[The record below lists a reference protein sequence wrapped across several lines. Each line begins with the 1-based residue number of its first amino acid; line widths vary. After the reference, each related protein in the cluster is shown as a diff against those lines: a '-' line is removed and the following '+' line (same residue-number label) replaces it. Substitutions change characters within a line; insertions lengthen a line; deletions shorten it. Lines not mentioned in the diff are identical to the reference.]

1 MIARGS
7 RARPLLFVLTIALLA
22 AAAACS
28 AGNKQPSSS
37 GPEWPTFSANLE
49 RTGANPNETLLTK
62 ETVSKLVVKW
72 KFPTQGP
79 VAASP
84 VVATVDVP
92 GEGSERIVVAG
103 SYDGN
108 VYAIRASDGKE
119 IWRFTVKPDPGISY
133 GIIAATPSI
142 VKVGGKW
149 RVYAA
154 GGETMYALDAGT
166 GAKIWEFDAGTGC
179 TTCDDKTER
188 NEILSSP
195 AVLPDQDLVLFG
207 MDINDRTPGKG
218 GFYALSAKDGRLRW
232 YFDVD
237 AGKACS
243 PNADDNIRRFDGFHT
258 AEQLGLPSDFL
269 STRAGC
275 NFDRTETACGNVWS
289 PVSVDTKRQVIY
301 FTTGNCDTDN
311 DPQTPKPSPPMP
323 LYDDAIVALHY
334 DGSPAWTWRPRE
346 VDNNDFD
353 FGAGPNLLTAT
364 IGGQERDAV
373 GVGGK
378 DGTYYLLD
386 RAGTNALTGKIE
398 PYWTKH
404 VVTGSDIGGFTGTA
418 AVLGDKIFVVTA
430 ISEGG
435 APAWAL
441 NAGDGSV
448 VWTQPNS
455 VPFYGGTSA
464 VPGVVFT
471 GGIDTKLH
479 AYDADTGAVLA
490 SFPLGGLG
498 FSEAAIVDG
507 VVYIGSGFGTSS
519 GTGPDVARQAAQ
531 TPATVWAFCI
541 QGKEGCQ
548 GGAQ

>member
-7 RARPLLFVLTIALLA
+7 GARLLLFVLTVALLA
-22 AAAACS
+22 GAAACS
-28 AGNKQPSSS
+28 AGKKQPSSS
-37 GPEWPTFSANLE
+37 GPEWPTYSANVE
-49 RTGANPNETLLTK
+49 RTGTNPNETLLTK

-92 GEGSERIVVAG
+92 GEGGERIVVVG

-119 IWRFTVKPDPGISY
+119 IWHFTVKPDPGISY
-133 GIIAATPSI
+133 GMIAATPSI
-142 VKVGGKW
+142 VKIGSKW

-207 MDINDRTPGKG
+207 TDINDRTPGKG
-218 GFYALSAKDGRLRW
+218 GFYALSAKDGRLHW

-243 PNADDNIRRFDGFHT
+243 PNAGDNIRRFDGFHS
-258 AEQLGLPSDFL
+258 AERLGLPNDFL

-275 NFDRTETACGNVWS
+275 NFDRTETACGNIWS
-289 PVSVDTKRQVIY
+289 PVTVDTKRQVIY
-301 FTTGNCDTDN
+301 FTTANCDTDT
-311 DPQTPKPSPPMP
+311 DPQTPKPPPPMP

-334 DGSPAWTWRPRE
+334 DGSPAWTWRPRD

-353 FGAGPNLLTAT
+353 FGAGPNLLNAT

-386 RAGTNALTGKIE
+386 RDGTNALTGKIE
-398 PYWTKH
+398 PYWTKN
-404 VVTGSDIGGFTGTA
+404 VVTGGDIGGFTGTA
-418 AVLGDKIFVVTA
+418 AVLDGKIFAVTA
-430 ISEGG
+430 ISSGG

-441 NAGDGSV
+441 NASDGSV

-455 VPFYGGTSA
+455 VPFYGGTSV

-479 AYDADTGAVLA
+479 AYDADTGAILA
-490 SFPLGGLG
+490 AFPLEGLG

-507 VVYIGSGFGTSS
+507 VVYIGSGFGTGG
-519 GTGPDVARQAAQ
+519 GTGPGVAQQAAQ
-531 TPATVWAFCI
+531 RPATVWAFCI